1 MSDEV
6 QKPELLPDGNTE
18 TETFGDYIDKYR
30 TLNQQIVSARC
41 QIQLLKDHDNRY
53 EMHRFARLI
62 PQLYDTLSG
71 HILEMENAALAIG
84 HAMAWV
90 VEPEDRKIV
99 SDIIFS
105 NRPLTEIVREHSVS
119 ERCIRNLIQEY
130 SQISIPR
137 NLINEY
143 LEKSKRKQRTGARNT
158 SV

>member
-6 QKPELLPDGNTE
+6 QKPELLSDGNTE
-18 TETFGDYIDKYR
+18 TEAFGDYINKYR

-71 HILEMENAALAIG
+71 HILEMENAALAISY
-84 HAMAWV
+84 AMAWIV
-90 VEPEDRKIV
+90 DSEDRKIV
-99 SDIIFS
+99 SAAIFGDQT
-105 NRPLTEIVREHSVS
+105 LTEIAREHSVS

-130 SQISIPR
+130 SQIPIPR
-137 NLINEY
+137 DVVNEY
-143 LEKSKRKQRTGARNT
+143 LEKAKRNQRAGARNT
-158 SV
+158 SS

>member
-1 MSDEV
+1 MSNEV
-6 QKPELLPDGNTE
+6 QKSELLSDGKTE

-41 QIQLLKDHDNRY
+41 QIQLLKNHDNRY
-53 EMHRFARLI
+53 QIQRFAKLI
-62 PQLYDTLSG
+62 PQLYEPVSD
-71 HILEMENAALAIG
+71 HILEIENAALAISY
-84 HAMAWV
+84 AIAWI

-99 SDIIFS
+99 SAVIFGDQT
-105 NRPLTEIVREHSVS
+105 LAEIAREHSVS
-119 ERCIRNLIQEY
+119 ERCISNLIQEY

-143 LEKSKRKQRTGARNT
+143 QEKSKRKQRTGARNT